1 MTDSNIKTR
10 PPVVVIMGHIDHGKS
25 SLLESI
31 KNFKITSKES
41 GGITQHVGA
50 YEIEQ
55 GGKKITFIDTP
66 GHEAFSA
73 IRSRGAK
80 LADIAILVIAADE
93 GVKPQTIEAIQ
104 CIQNAQLPMIVAI
117 NKMDKP
123 GANPSKVKNEL
134 MKNNILVEEFGGK
147 IPSVET
153 SAKTKKGIDDLLEV
167 ILLTA
172 EVEDLKADYSI
183 SAKGVVLEAH
193 LDSQK
198 GPTATLLVK
207 EGILRLQDIIATHST
222 YGKIKAMQDFV
233 GNRITEAEPSK
244 PVAITGLNDVPKTGE
259 EFVFCF
265 DMETAQSNILA
276 KEICRPI
283 VKAQIEGQK
292 ILNLIIKADVL
303 GSLEAIEMILKSLP
317 NKEVKPVI
325 VKQSVGEINED
336 DILMALTGQAKI
348 FGFRVKPNAQAA
360 KLADQKKV
368 EIFNFD
374 VIYDL
379 LEKVNALI
387 KEILE
392 SETVRRDL
400 GRLKVLVV
408 FKTDPNRQIVGG
420 RVIEGE
426 FLPKVKID
434 IIREEKK
441 TGSGR
446 IIGLQ
451 KDKKEIEKGRQ
462 GEEIGILY
470 EGSAKIKEADV
481 LIAFVEEKRKMDIQ

>member
-1 MTDSNIKTR
+1 
-10 PPVVVIMGHIDHGKS
+10 
-25 SLLESI
+25 
-31 KNFKITSKES
+31 
-41 GGITQHVGA
+41 
-50 YEIEQ
+50 
-55 GGKKITFIDTP
+55 
-66 GHEAFSA
+66 
-73 IRSRGAK
+73 
-80 LADIAILVIAADE
+80 
-93 GVKPQTIEAIQ
+93 
-104 CIQNAQLPMIVAI
+104 
-117 NKMDKP
+117 
-123 GANPSKVKNEL
+123 
-134 MKNNILVEEFGGK
+134 
-147 IPSVET
+147 
-153 SAKTKKGIDDLLEV
+153 
-167 ILLTA
+167 
-172 EVEDLKADYSI
+172 
-183 SAKGVVLEAH
+183 
-193 LDSQK
+193 
-198 GPTATLLVK
+198 
-207 EGILRLQDIIATHST
+207 
-222 YGKIKAMQDFV
+222 
-233 GNRITEAEPSK
+233 
-244 PVAITGLNDVPKTGE
+244 
-259 EFVFCF
+259 
-265 DMETAQSNILA
+265 
-276 KEICRPI
+276 
-283 VKAQIEGQK
+283 
-292 ILNLIIKADVL
+292 
-303 GSLEAIEMILKSLP
+303 LP

-368 EIFNFD
+368 EIFSFD

-408 FKTDPNRQIVGG
+408 FKTDPSRQIVGG
-420 RVIEGE
+420 RIIEGE

-481 LIAFVEEKRKMDIQ
+481 LIAFVEEKRKMDI